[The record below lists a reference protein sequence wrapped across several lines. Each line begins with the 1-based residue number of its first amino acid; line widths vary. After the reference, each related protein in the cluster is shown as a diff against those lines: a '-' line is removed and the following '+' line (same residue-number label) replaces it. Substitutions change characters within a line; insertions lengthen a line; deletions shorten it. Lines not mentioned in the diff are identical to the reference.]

1 MRIAYAVRTYVCT
14 SPKTQ
19 VHYVYE
25 GVGLEVGGEVVLR
38 VWFCVVMVQLGTKP
52 LLCVCATNHAH
63 HERTILVAKDD
74 HDDPSVDIV
83 VEPQSQPE
91 SLQSPGQVQ

>member
-1 MRIAYAVRTYVCT
+1 M
-14 SPKTQ
+14 
-19 VHYVYE
+19 
-25 GVGLEVGGEVVLR
+25 VL
-38 VWFCVVMVQLGTKP
+38 CGNGTAGDKATA
-52 LLCVCATNHAH
+52 LCVCATNHAH